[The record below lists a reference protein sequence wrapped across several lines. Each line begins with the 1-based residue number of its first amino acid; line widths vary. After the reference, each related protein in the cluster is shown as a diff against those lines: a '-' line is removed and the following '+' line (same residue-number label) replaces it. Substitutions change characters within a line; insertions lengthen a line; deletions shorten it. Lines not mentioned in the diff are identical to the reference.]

1 MLAAPGTDSVV
12 GAYPGM
18 TRLLSLITAVAALA
32 LPATAV
38 AKEPV
43 KATVCGAGGCVTSK
57 DRAAILPLTEGGP
70 LAPGPSKGAPAYRVR
85 LTIAAG
91 ETSSGRPHTESF
103 TTWFAPS
110 LHRMRGADGTWMEL
124 PTATLAALRHVA
136 PGLRP
141 FPAAR
146 LPLGGQYSGPG
157 SDSLAPETYAPQPAP
172 APEASA
178 GRSPLLLGGI
188 GLAAIAALAG
198 TLLIVRRRRTA
209 SPGRPAPAA

>member
-1 MLAAPGTDSVV
+1 VT

-18 TRLLSLITAVAALA
+18 TRLLPLLPALAVVA
-32 LPATAV
+32 LPAPAL

-57 DRAAILPLTEGGP
+57 DKAAILPLTEGGP

-91 ETSSGRPHTESF
+91 ETPSGKPHTESF

-110 LHRMRGADGTWMEL
+110 LHRLRGSDGTWMEL
-124 PTATLAALRHVA
+124 PATTLAALRHVA

-157 SDSLAPETYAPQPAP
+157 SDSLAPETYAPKPAP
-172 APEASA
+172 VAEASNGPSA
-178 GRSPLLLGGI
+178 LLLGGI
-188 GLAAIAALAG
+188 GLAVLVVAL
-198 TLLIVRRRRTA
+198 LLARA
-209 SPGRPAPAA
+209 LSRPARAPRRAAAG

>member
-1 MLAAPGTDSVV
+1 
-12 GAYPGM
+12 M
-18 TRLLSLITAVAALA
+18 TRLLPIVTALAALA
-32 LPATAV
+32 LPATAL

-57 DRAAILPLTEGGP
+57 DKAAILSLAEGGP
-70 LAPGPSKGAPAYRVR
+70 PAPGPAKGAPAYRVR

-91 ETSSGRPHTESF
+91 ETPSGKPHTESF

-110 LHRMRGADGTWMEL
+110 LHRMRGSDGTWMEL
-124 PTATLAALRHVA
+124 PAATLAALRQVA
-136 PGLRP
+136 PALRP

-157 SDSLAPETYAPQPAP
+157 SDSLAPETYAPTPAQ

-178 GRSPLLLGGI
+178 GPGPLLLGGI
-188 GLAAIAALAG
+188 GLAALAAVAG
-198 TLLIVRRRRTA
+198 ALLIVRRRREP
-209 SPGRPAPAA
+209 PGRPAPAA